1 MKTPQVTD
9 LIDLRIV
16 ENNPNPTY
24 ARDRWA
30 CPAYLPERKAYALA
44 AQLQAEDDDEWRYRV
59 IHFPRGA
66 VVNVSDDM
74 GSLGY
79 L

>member
-16 ENNPNPTY
+16 ENNPT
-24 ARDRWA
+24 
-30 CPAYLPERKAYALA
+30 YLPERKARALA
-44 AQLQAEDDDEWRYRV
+44 AQLQAEDEDGWRYRV